1 MKIHPHHDLII
12 AYLEDKVIQ
21 YKSLTE
27 WVDIPTLTAFGG
39 ALPPFNH
46 NTEYRL
52 KPVVKPNVF
61 FRLRAKIVGRDVVVR
76 SPEHWEPENLSLEF
90 DGNTNKLVA
99 AIIID

>member
-21 YKSLTE
+21 YKSFTE

-39 ALPPFNH
+39 ALPPFHH

-52 KPVVKPNVF
+52 KPVVKPNFKFKLKARMVGKDIA
-61 FRLRAKIVGRDVVVR
+61 LRI
-76 SPEHWEPENLSLEF
+76 SEHWENDNVEFEF
-90 DGNTNKLVA
+90 DGNTQELVSVTL
-99 AIIID
+99 IK